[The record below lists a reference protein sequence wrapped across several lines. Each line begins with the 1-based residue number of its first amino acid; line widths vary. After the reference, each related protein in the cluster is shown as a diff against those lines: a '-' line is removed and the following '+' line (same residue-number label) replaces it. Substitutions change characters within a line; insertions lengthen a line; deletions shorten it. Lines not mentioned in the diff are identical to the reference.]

1 MTYIYH
7 KRSKKRQQLAKRGKI
22 CPSCKS
28 NKIELTEPG
37 KDRTTFTCQKCGAIS
52 TFTNAPETTRTKKEP
67 VKKLSAIT
75 LRDRSSER
83 QEPSRQKPKTL
94 ENESAYAMLE
104 VIRKSMKDKVILSF
118 DYVASDDKKSSRNVE
133 PYKVTS
139 RNGEAVLY
147 AYDLESGGIRTFKI
161 KNMAYVENQAF
172 AYEPRYDIEDK
183 LKEKND

>member
-1 MTYIYH
+1 M
-7 KRSKKRQQLAKRGKI
+7 KLAKKGKI

-28 NKIELTEPG
+28 DKIELTEPG
-37 KDRTTFTCQKCGAIS
+37 RDRTTFTCQKCGAIS
-52 TFTNAPETTRTKKEP
+52 TFTNAPETTKTKKEP

-83 QEPSRQKPKTL
+83 KEPTRQKPKAL
-94 ENESAYAMLE
+94 QNESLHSMLE
-104 VIRKSMKDKVILSF
+104 VIRKSMKDRVILSF
-118 DYVASDDKKSSRNVE
+118 DYIASDDRKSSRNVE
-133 PYKVTS
+133 PYKVTN
-139 RNGEAVLY
+139 RNGEAVLF

-161 KNMAYVENQAF
+161 RNMSYVENQDY